1 MIIEIIEEGGIYAY
15 TLNDKYLYIG
25 KTKNNFSVRDYQ
37 HKNNECPTEFE
48 KILSTNNDIKFK
60 ILYDC
65 AACNLTVEQLDY
77 LETCFIQS
85 CNPQY
90 NIKKIKNNIQFK
102 NKNASTKSF
111 NNKLTKSETILYSAI
126 TKYYN
131 EFDSFSKN
139 DIKNL
144 LPTNISDS
152 TLKRALKKFID
163 LNYIECFYTNN
174 NNENIYHL
182 LK

>member
-15 TLNDKYLYIG
+15 TLKDKYLYIG
-25 KTKNNFSVRDYQ
+25 KTKNDFSIRDYQ
-37 HKNNECPTEFE
+37 HRNNECPTDFE
-48 KILSTNNDIKFK
+48 KILSTNNNIEFK

-65 AACNLTVEQLDY
+65 AACNLTAEQLDY

-90 NIKKIKNNIQFK
+90 NIRKIKNNIQTHTKDF
-102 NKNASTKSF
+102 STKIF
-111 NNKLTKSETILYSAI
+111 DNKLTKSETILYSVI
-126 TKYYN
+126 TEHYDKTDN
-131 EFDSFSKN
+131 FSKN

-152 TLKRALKKFID
+152 TLKRGLKKLIN